1 MNWSDLFIACT
12 ISLSLISCGGAAKID
27 EVEQLYS
34 VDQEPL
40 DTLVVAEQVE
50 SESLIYVDELRSV
63 FEDTSIVLIDF
74 REENAYNEGHI
85 PRAINIYRKDIT
97 ITEGE
102 IRGIV
107 APQAMLEDLLGSLGV
122 DSSKQ
127 LIVYDGR
134 GACEAARFWWTMN
147 YYGFTDVRVLNGD
160 YNLWV
165 SKAYPIDKEVTS
177 NPTTK
182 FVFPELTIEQYFAT
196 KEDVNKALTDTS
208 IIIVDTRT
216 IEEYR
221 GVVLKKGAKRQGR
234 IPGSVHLDWANS
246 IHFNDGREFKSLNDL
261 VYDFNNI
268 GITKDKEVIF
278 YCQSGT
284 RSAHSV
290 FVLAGLLGYKK
301 VKNYDGSWIEWSH
314 DLELEI
320 EMDALVQ

>member
-1 MNWSDLFIACT
+1 MNWNNLFIAWT

-27 EVEQLYS
+27 EAEQLNS

-40 DTLVVAEQVE
+40 DTLVVSEQLE
-50 SESLIYVDELRSV
+50 SESLMYVDELRN
-63 FEDTSIVLIDF
+63 FFDDTSIILIDF

-85 PRAINIYRKDIT
+85 PRAKNIYRKDIT
-97 ITEGE
+97 ITED
-102 IRGIV
+102 GISGFV
-107 APQAMLEDLLGSLGV
+107 APKAMLEDLLSRLGV
-122 DSSKQ
+122 DSTKQ

-147 YYGFTDVRVLNGD
+147 YYGFTDVKVLNGD
-160 YNLWV
+160 YDLWA
-165 SKAYPIDKEVTS
+165 SKEYPINKEVAS
-177 NPTTK
+177 NQTTK
-182 FVFPELTIEQYFAT
+182 FVFPESTIEQYSAT
-196 KEDVNKALTDTS
+196 KEDVIKALTDTS

-234 IPGSVHLDWANS
+234 IPGSVNLDWANS
-246 IHFNDGREFKSLNDL
+246 IHFNDGLKFKSLKDL
-261 VYDFNNI
+261 LYDFKNI

-290 FVLAGLLGYKK
+290 FVLAELLGFKK

-320 EMDALVQ
+320 EMDTLVQ